1 MQKTPFLPAPT
12 ETAEEGLLRA
22 TLREHAPTNVDVD
35 RGWAE
40 VAERLSALK
49 QSTQSLKGSNILY
62 WRANI
67 QHRTGRSKK
76 MLIIAAVAL
85 LSIVLM
91 GAGVAAYVWSGF
103 STDQGLQQIKDQH
116 LYQDIRQQQ
125 TVGQITIAV
134 NWVYVDSSRTYLAYD
149 VQVPASIA
157 KHYNSVV
164 VGSYSLTDQNGE
176 EPTGAYIE
184 CEGFPQDGSP
194 MHCFITSSSFNP
206 RYAARQITIT
216 WDVLQLYLIQPTGE
230 TGKLAGPWH
239 FQFTVPFHQQNLGP
253 VGPFTQPTHMP

>member
-1 MQKTPFLPAPT
+1 MRKTPFLSAPT
-12 ETAEEGLLRA
+12 ETPEEALLRA
-22 TLREHAPTNVDVD
+22 TLQEHAAIRVDVD
-35 RGWAE
+35 RRWAE
-40 VAERLSALK
+40 VAESLSALK
-49 QSTQSLKGSNILY
+49 QSTRSSKGSNILY

-67 QHRTGRSKK
+67 QHRAGRSKK

-85 LSIVLM
+85 LSILLM

-116 LYQDIRQQQ
+116 LYQDIGQKQ
-125 TVGQITIAV
+125 TVGQIMIAV

-176 EPTGAYIE
+176 EPTGAHIE

-206 RYAARQITIT
+206 RYTAKQITIT
-216 WDVLQLYLIQPTGE
+216 LDVLQLYLIQPTGE
-230 TGKLAGPWH
+230 TGKLAGTWH
-239 FQFTVPFHQQNLGP
+239 FQFTVPFHQQDLGP
-253 VGPFTQPTHMP
+253 VGPFAQPTHMP